1 MNNPRLVVE
10 VIPYLILIITKGS
23 NMNRGSANAFTSFL
37 RAQSTPAGSHVR
49 QKPALTISR
58 QAGAGALTVAKL
70 VADQLD
76 IECPGDPPCPWAV
89 FDRNLVEEIVRDNKL
104 SQRVADYMVEDAKFP
119 LSDAFEAMLG
129 LHPSSWRMME
139 QAADTIRKLALKGN
153 VILVGRGS
161 AAITAKLPH
170 VLHVRL
176 VAPFEQRVR
185 HFELYYHI
193 DEKEA
198 PRLVR
203 ERDEARRRYVRQFGA
218 DIDDPVNYTLVINTG
233 EVSFEE
239 AARIITNT
247 ILDTRGARR
256 AENITDTPRVWG
268 TRARLD

>member
-1 MNNPRLVVE
+1 MNDSRLVVG
-10 VIPYLILIITKGS
+10 VNPYLIPRVTKGL
-23 NMNRGSANAFTSFL
+23 NMNRGSADAFTGFL
-37 RAQSTPAGSHVR
+37 RAQSAPAGQHVR

-58 QAGAGALTVAKL
+58 QAGAGAITVAKL
-70 VADQLD
+70 VAEQLD

-89 FDRNLVEEIVRDNKL
+89 FDRNLVEEIVQDNKL

-139 QAADTIRKLALKGN
+139 HAADTIRKLALKGN

-247 ILDTRGARR
+247 ILDTRGAGHSK
-256 AENITDTPRVWG
+256 NITDTPRVWR

>member
-1 MNNPRLVVE
+1 MN
-10 VIPYLILIITKGS
+10 T
-23 NMNRGSANAFTSFL
+23 GSADVFTSFL
-37 RAQSTPAGSHVR
+37 RTQSTSAGQHVR

-58 QAGAGALTVAKL
+58 QAGAGAITVAKL
-70 VADQLD
+70 VAEQLD
-76 IECPGDPPCPWAV
+76 IEFPGDPPCPWAV
-89 FDRNLVEEIVRDNKL
+89 FDRNLVEEIVRDNNL
-104 SQRVADYMVEDAKFP
+104 SQRVAHYMVEDVKFP

-129 LHPSSWRMME
+129 LHPSSWKMME

-161 AAITAKLPH
+161 TAITAKLPH

-185 HFELYYHI
+185 HFEVYYNI
-193 DEKEA
+193 EEKEA

-218 DIDDPVNYTLVINTG
+218 DIDDPVNYALVINTG
-233 EVSFEE
+233 EISFEE

-247 ILDTRGARR
+247 ILDTMGARQPEDSKDSPR
-256 AENITDTPRVWG
+256 AWRK
-268 TRARLD
+268 RARLD